1 MNLTHSSREASGR
14 SVPGGFHR
22 NSGIEV
28 YGPSDLGSALSVGD
42 GGVRAIARLAFNGSV
57 GDRFSGSRA
66 GHLDRER
73 PEFGFFSFFACWN
86 ELEGR
91 ARGLF
96 GLNGIGGD
104 CFGQSRRRVLRCCDL
119 FD

>member
-14 SVPGGFHR
+14 SVPSGFHR

-42 GGVRAIARLAFNGSV
+42 GGVRAIARLAFNGSA
-57 GDRFSGSRA
+57 GDRLSCSRA

-73 PEFGFFSFFACWN
+73 SELGFFFVCWN
-86 ELEGR
+86 GFEGR
-91 ARGLF
+91 SRGLF
-96 GLNGIGGD
+96 GRNGIRG
-104 CFGQSRRRVLRCCDL
+104 S
-119 FD
+119 